1 MSGGSIS
8 EKIKESSG
16 RGAGKWE
23 DRLHKQVEANN
34 LLSDKLRRTR
44 AAATKVIKDMQKAYS
59 LQTTELIR
67 AQARILELEG
77 ENEGA

>member
-23 DRLHKQVEANN
+23 DRFHKQVEANN
-34 LLSDKLRRTR
+34 LLSDKLRELRVR
-44 AAATKVIKDMQKAYS
+44 ASRAIKGLQQAYS
-59 LQTTELIR
+59 EQTTELVK
-67 AQARILELEG
+67 AQVRVAELERKD
-77 ENEGA
+77 EN